1 MGIQKT
7 PIAKFLNKI
16 IVYMQ
21 INLINISKNFALPV
35 L

>member
-1 MGIQKT
+1 MGIQKAS
-7 PIAKFLNKI
+7 IAKFLNKI

>member
-1 MGIQKT
+1 MGVQKA

-16 IVYMQ
+16 IVYTQ

>member
-1 MGIQKT
+1 MVIQKAK
-7 PIAKFLNKI
+7 IAKVLNTI

-21 INLINISKNFALPV
+21 INLINISQNFALPV

>member
-1 MGIQKT
+1 MGIQKA
-7 PIAKFLNKI
+7 PVAKFLNKI

-21 INLINISKNFALPV
+21 ISLINISKNFALPV

>member
-1 MGIQKT
+1 MGIQKV

-16 IVYMQ
+16 IVYMK
-21 INLINISKNFALPV
+21 INLINISKNFALSV

>member
-1 MGIQKT
+1 MGIRKD
-7 PIAKFLNKI
+7 PIEKYLNKI
-16 IVYMQ
+16 IVYTQ

>member
-1 MGIQKT
+1 MVIQKAT
-7 PIAKFLNKI
+7 IAKVLNTI